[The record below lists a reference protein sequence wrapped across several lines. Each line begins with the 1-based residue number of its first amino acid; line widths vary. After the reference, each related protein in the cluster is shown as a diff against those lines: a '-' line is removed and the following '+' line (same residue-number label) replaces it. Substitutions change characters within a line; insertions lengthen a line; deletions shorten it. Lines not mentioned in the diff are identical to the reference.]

1 MENFGVLN
9 LATAM
14 YLSQQKM
21 ANQIANFNRQRPVE
35 TETVKTTSFGF
46 QVKKN
51 ITSTG
56 NSQNLTPTLAAW
68 PLSGHMALKSILLFK
83 I

>member
-46 QVKKN
+46 QEPRFEMGKWK
-51 ITSTG
+51 ITG
-56 NSQNLTPTLAAW
+56 
-68 PLSGHMALKSILLFK
+68 
-83 I
+83 